1 MHRKII
7 LFIVMLALVVP
18 ATANASISGS
28 ANASVSANANKSMSA
43 SSSTS
48 TSTSTNAEISPSF
61 EWTAGKPADGKVI
74 LTMRGKSIKDLYAFE
89 ARFTFDPG
97 YLDLVEAKAS
107 MEGFSVSPIVNQNE
121 ITFAHT
127 KIGNVNGESGDMI
140 IGTLT
145 FKLKKQGNST
155 VRWESLKALDHNL
168 SNQTYTIGKSVTVDA
183 KLLPRKVFLDLE
195 GHWAKEDI
203 ELLASKG
210 IIEGMDDEHFVPEA
224 RITRAQFAALIARAL
239 DLKAGGTARSPFT
252 DVAQGSW
259 YEDAVNSAYSVA
271 IIQGKTNISFAPAA
285 PITRE
290 EMAVMLMRAKLHSSG
305 ATSASVSVSVEKQP
319 TTIVLEFHDIGS
331 ISDWAMKD
339 VELAVRLGIMN
350 GRADTKFVPQGLAT
364 RAEAAV
370 VLKRLLAGLTTSL

>member
-7 LFIVMLALVVP
+7 LFIVMLALGVPVPLLVP
-18 ATANASISGS
+18 ATANANISGS
-28 ANASVSANANKSMSA
+28 TNASVSTNVSANAEVA
-43 SSSTS
+43 
-48 TSTSTNAEISPSF
+48 PSF

-89 ARFTFDPG
+89 AGFTFDPG
-97 YLDLVEAKAS
+97 YLELVEAKAS

-155 VRWESLKALDHNL
+155 VRWESIKALDHNL
-168 SNQTYTIGKSVTVDA
+168 SNQMYTIGKSVTVDA

-195 GHWAKEDI
+195 GHWAKDDI

-210 IIEGMDDEHFVPEA
+210 IIEGMDEEHFVPEA

-259 YEDAVNSAYSVA
+259 YEDAVNSAYSA
-271 IIQGKTNISFAPAA
+271 GIIQGKTNISFAPAA

-290 EMAVMLMRAKLHSSG
+290 EMAVMLMRAKLHASG
-305 ATSASVSVSVEKQP
+305 ATSASASASASVSVSVEKLP

-339 VELAVRLGIMN
+339 VDLAVRLGIMN
-350 GRADTKFVPQGLAT
+350 GRADASFVPQGLAT

-370 VLKRLLAGLTTSL
+370 VLKRLLMVLN